1 MNAVWKLWLMVSA
14 ELVMFSLFWTATARL
29 QKTNRFQGLYF
40 LAGFNFFMAVGLML
54 VAMRGV
60 WPDMVTKAGAS
71 AIELL
76 AISFLWHGGAL
87 LIDVPTRREAFFVVA
102 IGSLLTLINQL
113 FNTGQDAMREA
124 ILFLCISWILVRA
137 GWCAWDS
144 LHDRDIHQRRAAAI
158 LFVLAIITA
167 SAMTIRSLTGLWSSN
182 ALQLSTESFSTYF
195 TSLSVMLI
203 LAITNGMLAYTVV
216 RTLIKELEHQAHHDV
231 LTGLLNRRAFQE
243 RHDRQWHAWQRDQR
257 NYALI
262 CFDIDHFKSVNDTFG
277 HDAGDC
283 ALVAVA
289 QILTQNARPLDSAA
303 RIGGEEFVLLLDDIS
318 TQQAVDVAERIR
330 LAIHSMP
337 PLPSLP
343 GRSLSVSAGVA
354 AVTSTTQSAGELL
367 KLADQTLYQAKSLGR
382 NRVCLKNS
390 DTHKPELV
398 LPSSCALA

>member
-14 ELVMFSLFWTATARL
+14 ELMMFSLFWTATARL

-40 LAGFNFFMAVGLML
+40 LAGFNFFMAIGLML
-54 VAMRGV
+54 VALRGI

-87 LIDVPTRREAFFVVA
+87 LIEVPTRREAFVVVI

-113 FNTGQDAMREA
+113 FNAGHDAIREA

-137 GWCAWDS
+137 GWCAWEN

-158 LFVLAIITA
+158 LLVLAIFTA

-182 ALQLSTESFSTYF
+182 ALQLSAESSSTYF
-195 TSLSVMLI
+195 TSLSVMLV
-203 LAITNGMLAYTVV
+203 LAIANGMLAYTIV

-243 RHDRQWHAWQRDQR
+243 RHDRQWRAWLRDQR

-277 HDAGDC
+277 HEAGDY
-283 ALVAVA
+283 ALTAVA
-289 QILTQNARPLDSAA
+289 QILTQNARPLDCAA
-303 RIGGEEFVLLLDDIS
+303 RIGGEEFVLLLDDVS
-318 TQQAVDVAERIR
+318 EQQAVEVAERIR
-330 LAIHSMP
+330 LAIQSMP

-343 GRSLSVSAGVA
+343 GRSLSISAGVVA
-354 AVTSTTQSAGELL
+354 AASTTESANELL
-367 KLADQTLYQAKSLGR
+367 KQADQALYLAKSLGR
-382 NRVCLKNS
+382 NRVCLERPDKHEPGMALPH
-390 DTHKPELV
+390 DRALV
-398 LPSSCALA
+398 